1 MGSRLGQSKRRFLFW
16 TSRRSGVKLFF
27 VHIILVLTTLFWF
40 LSISIS
46 QPTKSCQAETS
57 RMEQQ
62 AWKKELDQQAKAKAQ
77 AKGKAK
83 PKAKAKAKSQSKA
96 NAKKEK
102 GPKEAKAKA
111 RGRPRKNGTKVEKT
125 PEKSQEAGMSASP
138 EAKVEKKAKA
148 EKNVKGKET
157 KPKETAVNKRKHD
170 GDKTTFAGRYKSST
184 KTTGM
189 IWECLRNKFE
199 SSLKSK
205 LRSPSKLEARKFRM
219 SKKFLS

>member
-1 MGSRLGQSKRRFLFW
+1 
-16 TSRRSGVKLFF
+16 
-27 VHIILVLTTLFWF
+27 
-40 LSISIS
+40 
-46 QPTKSCQAETS
+46 
-57 RMEQQ
+57 MEQQ

-96 NAKKEK
+96 KAKKEK

-138 EAKVEKKAKA
+138 KAKVEKKAKA

-170 GDKTTFAGRYKSST
+170 GDKDNLCRQVQIQHQNYRDDLGVFAKQVRVQ
-184 KTTGM
+184 
-189 IWECLRNKFE
+189 
-199 SSLKSK
+199 
-205 LRSPSKLEARKFRM
+205 LEVKAA
-219 SKKFLS
+219 LSVQAWG